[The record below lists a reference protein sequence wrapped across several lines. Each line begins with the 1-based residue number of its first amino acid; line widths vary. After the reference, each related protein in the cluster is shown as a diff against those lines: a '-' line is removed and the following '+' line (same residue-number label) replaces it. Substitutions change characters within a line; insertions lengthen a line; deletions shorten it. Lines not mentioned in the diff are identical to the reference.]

1 MRHRSRCPY
10 DDSVDTQRFERAI
23 AAIDTAN
30 ADDPVRI
37 VIDGVERPKE
47 LGHAELV
54 TKWVKELYPDP
65 SEELMLAARAHHLRR
80 WTSPRDSYPDG
91 RNGYLR
97 WRRDLKEQQ
106 AQGTV
111 DILRGQG
118 YDAATAD
125 RVADLIRKKNLS
137 TDAEV
142 QALEDALCL
151 TFLQTQLM
159 DVAARIE
166 AAKLV
171 DILRKTM
178 KKMSPEAIALAGTID
193 LDPAGAA
200 LLEEAA
206 TPEGSPA

>member
-1 MRHRSRCPY
+1 V
-10 DDSVDTQRFERAI
+10 DSQRFERAI

-47 LGHAELV
+47 LAHAELV
-54 TKWVKELYPDP
+54 TKWVKRLHPEP
-65 SEELMLAARAHHLRR
+65 SEELLLAARAHHLRR

-111 DILRGQG
+111 DILDGQG
-118 YDAATAD
+118 YDAATAH

-159 DVAARIE
+159 DVATRIE

-178 KKMSPEAIALAGTID
+178 KKMSPEAIALAGTIE
-193 LDPAGAA
+193 LDPAGSA
-200 LLEEAA
+200 LLAEAA